1 MVKARRDV
9 AILFGIALALVSMG
23 CAPAKTKP
31 KDPATATANNI
42 RLAESYYQAGRVS
55 EALSI
60 LQKAVDSAPTNA
72 PLLNYYGQLSF
83 LAGRND
89 VAEASFTKALAL
101 DPHLTDARN
110 NLGSV
115 YDATGK
121 KTQAEQEYKAV
132 LKDTTYPT
140 PEKVYMNL
148 GLLYGSQG
156 RQEEAIANL
165 RRAVELNP
173 KFWHGHFELASA
185 LDRAGLLDE
194 AAREYEVG
202 RTRLQE
208 QRRIP
213 LSPGAGLHEAAAA
226 RRRARAPDAM
236 PGAVTGQRE
245 RIQGLRPPQDAPL
258 RAPWRSPGS
267 RSSSAV

>member
-1 MVKARRDV
+1 MVKLRRDA
-9 AILFGIALALVSMG
+9 AIRFGIALALVSVG

-55 EALSI
+55 ESLAI
-60 LQKAVDSAPTNA
+60 LQKAVESAPTNA

-89 VAEASFTKALAL
+89 VAEASFTKALVL

-115 YDATGK
+115 YDATGRK
-121 KTQAEQEYKAV
+121 SQAEQEYKAV

-185 LDRAGLLDE
+185 LDRAGQLDE
-194 AAREYEVG
+194 AAREYEVAAPDYRNNG
-202 RTRLQE
+202 EYHYRLGLVYMKLQQPGVAREHLMRCQE
-208 QRRIP
+208 
-213 LSPGAGLHEAAAA
+213 LSPGSENASKAYDLLKML
-226 RRRARAPDAM
+226 P
-236 PGAVTGQRE
+236 
-245 RIQGLRPPQDAPL
+245 
-258 RAPWRSPGS
+258 
-267 RSSSAV
+267 

>member
-1 MVKARRDV
+1 MRPLSMDEVLLMVKARRDV

-89 VAEASFTKALAL
+89 VAETSFTKALVL

-194 AAREYEVG
+194 AAREYEVAAPDYRNNG
-202 RTRLQE
+202 EYHYRLGLVYMKLQQPGVAREHLMRCQE
-208 QRRIP
+208 
-213 LSPGAGLHEAAAA
+213 LSPGSENASKAYDLLKML
-226 RRRARAPDAM
+226 P
-236 PGAVTGQRE
+236 
-245 RIQGLRPPQDAPL
+245 
-258 RAPWRSPGS
+258 
-267 RSSSAV
+267 